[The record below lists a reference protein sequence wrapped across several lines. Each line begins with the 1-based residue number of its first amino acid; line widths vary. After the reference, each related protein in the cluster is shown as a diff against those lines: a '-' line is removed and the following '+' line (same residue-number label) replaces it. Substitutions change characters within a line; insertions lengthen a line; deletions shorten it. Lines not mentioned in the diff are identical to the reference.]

1 MATIGKTS
9 LVRTIILICCCLWLL
24 SSCGE
29 DTAKSIKM
37 GEVAPPFTAKDLKG
51 QPVALADYTGKPM
64 VIRFFLPDCK
74 FCRVDTAVFN
84 EYYQTY
90 QAKGLGVMYVNT
102 DPKPGEIQKFVDE
115 LHIAF
120 PVVLDPDHAVADKY
134 RVQVVP
140 QTVVLDPQHRFIG
153 AILGGVSK
161 EELDSL
167 LLPFLQ

>member
-1 MATIGKTS
+1 MGTFRQS
-9 LVRTIILICCCLWLL
+9 LLPRTIVALCCCLLFFTG
-24 SSCGE
+24 CGE
-29 DTAKSIKM
+29 GGPKSIKM
-37 GEVAPPFTAKDLKG
+37 GEVAPAFTAKDLKG
-51 QPVALADYTGKPM
+51 QAVQLADYAGKPV

-84 EYYQTY
+84 DYYQAY
-90 QAKGLGVMYVNT
+90 LAKGLGVIYVNT
-102 DPKPGEIQKFVDE
+102 DPKPGEIQKFVDD

-120 PVVLDPDHAVADKY
+120 PVLLDPDHAVADQY

-161 EELDSL
+161 EELDGL